1 MQQLQQELSELINQQ
16 GQVQDI
22 HSTLTRNSASNSII
36 REETLQNYLISESKE
51 SQENLKH
58 IIQKSKIDYLC
69 KLQSTFTSSE
79 QEQELAEYIKDFKNN
94 FGYLG
99 SDQNSHVWQILQSL
113 NELQSVN
120 SGLSFITDKNPI
132 QNGGLIFSL
141 LKSAFNLYHKINLV
155 NIFESQASEDKNL
168 KLQLD
173 EQMIETI
180 WDSVIVNGSN
190 NKKTVYF
197 LNLEFLNPSQIIFI
211 AKLQK
216 HLNNLKNE
224 AQIPNIVIY
233 SDDILASQLK
243 EQIKPQLEIVLEF
256 KRMPQKIQ
264 YVQNAI
270 LSQKSKMD
278 LIEQLIIDALKK
290 YKQTL
295 LRFDVLIF
303 VKNIEESK
311 YLQQHYLNLIKE
323 KLNIIDLTD
332 IEVNEEESKFYLEDF
347 KKNWEKQLVEKK
359 IKEKELKIQQ
369 EKEQQAKKIE
379 EELALERE
387 RQRKIEE
394 DKNKIFDEEKKL
406 IKEKIN
412 QQQVQQIPDVHPLQ
426 QINQDELNIPPF
438 PAVPEIQQ
446 QQLNLQEIQINQNQ
460 EQEIQLQK
468 VQREEEMVKE
478 EEEQKRKE
486 EELMVKEEEERK
498 RIEEEEVR
506 KIREDE
512 ENIKLKQLQE
522 EEERKRR
529 EEEEIKLK
537 EDEEIKRKQDEE
549 NKLKQEEEER
559 QKDIQQYNED
569 LNKQINKNKQN
580 LYKANEFN
588 IFIAKSYKQLKHHN
602 LDNVIIQIDTGE
614 AFKVYFMDTIFD
626 QIPVVSSKI
635 TREEAIKR
643 ERLIGNTKSCEIHRL
658 YEKKEFL
665 RLQKRDFLNLIN
677 LEQYKAFS
685 EIQNEKCPQKQ
696 AIRILL
702 QIMINLSENWFSC
715 SSEVGAHISI
725 LWSRMGDIFS
735 VHNQL
740 LVSQTDDLYLACQNL
755 NLQNILEK
763 NQVNSNQYDKIV
775 YKMLNIQKVLNI
787 KEDPV
792 KILQK
797 LEATKFSE
805 LVQQVAIE
813 KYWKNLCVYSG
824 HRRLGFRHFESAK
837 MLNYAEISSM
847 NLIQE
852 RPFLIIP
859 LQLQINSKNQYE
871 IKQCLAIDHPFLL
884 ENAPSQ
890 FIEKHQLRLL
900 KRQSLNLHEIEYFGI
915 SDALFQ
921 YFEDNNQIIKDMEN
935 KFDCYYEPN
944 HHMDTITIHSD
955 ASQKEKLEKHFNNLL
970 QEAQKILSE
979 EVMEISHGNNC
990 ILKIQKG
997 GTIKEVTILQNEHI
1011 FIVDNLPLNVKEQDV
1026 INLFEE
1032 YGDIVQVKF
1041 FTDPTLKNVEEK
1053 SISAEVLVAET
1064 EDSKFFV
1071 ETFNQIEFQDRVLQL
1086 RLKNHSYQIHQDNN
1100 STRYHNIFRWQTW
1113 KSKQTGRIEFLDESS
1128 VQSFMKL
1135 VQNKLIVDGKE
1146 IKAEQDKNFNKT
1158 VILSG
1163 LQKCTDEET
1172 LKSCLIPEL
1181 QKNIVRINVDRIADV
1196 DRGISKTSL
1205 IFALNK
1211 IYKEQH
1217 QISWVRRKDHGIVEA
1232 KICFSKNYLYKMNT
1246 YYERFNS
1253 KPDILGQQKLYV
1265 QRNYIETFNYDLK
1278 MMNVVQMILKGNQE
1292 LVQMQQ
1298 KNEIKLKEKIVRPI
1312 PSKQEFIVILK
1323 CNDETHFNKA
1333 KGIMQALLQSKLLDL
1348 RNVKLDLA
1356 SLFDEEDQV
1365 DYSQLFTEI
1374 GQKKLKEIE
1383 SKYPVFFKINLIK
1396 EEVRVFCTDAIY
1408 DLINKDVEYFLRQSV
1423 RVKIPISGKNIRNIL
1438 GIDGRGLEEFKNKTN
1453 ICKIQLDYISKDIY
1467 MEGNSKQVD
1476 QAKNALLAL
1485 LEEKN
1490 SQACLNN
1497 MPYSYEDCQV
1507 CSDTIVTGYRLQG
1520 CGHKFCLSCIM
1531 FVIDNS
1537 LGDVNSLPIKCP
1549 FCSQAIIMKDIK
1561 TLMSEDQ
1568 IQKMTRMSLN
1578 HYIQNNFQEFSFCV
1592 NENCKSIHSSK
1603 LTKYTC
1609 YECKKTYC
1617 SKCAAEYHFGMTC
1630 TVYQETEAK
1639 NIEFLIKEGA
1649 RKCPNCGVYIIRIDG
1664 CYRVE
1669 CRRCNQH
1676 ICWKD
1681 NCMKFFATS
1690 SECYNHLDEN
1700 HGGYW

>member
-1 MQQLQQELSELINQQ
+1 MQQLQQEITELIEQQ
-16 GQVQDI
+16 GQVQVAP
-22 HSTLTRNSASNSII
+22 SMQTRNSITNSII
-36 REETLQNYLISESKE
+36 REETLQNYLISVSKE

-58 IIQKSKIDYLC
+58 IIKKSKIDYLC
-69 KLQSTFTSSE
+69 KLKSTFTSSE

-94 FGYLG
+94 FGYIG

-113 NELQSVN
+113 NELQSVD
-120 SGLSFITDKNPI
+120 SGLSFISDKNPV
-132 QNGGLIFSL
+132 QNGRLIFSL
-141 LKSAFNLYHKINLV
+141 LKSSFHLYYKINLI
-155 NIFESQASEDKNL
+155 NIFDSQVNEDQNL
-168 KLQLD
+168 QQQLD
-173 EQMIETI
+173 EQMIEKI
-180 WDSVIVNGSN
+180 WDSVILNKSN
-190 NKKTVYF
+190 DKKNIYF
-197 LNLEFLNPSQIIFI
+197 LNLEFLNPSKIIFI

-216 HLNNLKNE
+216 HLNTIKNYS
-224 AQIPNIVIY
+224 QIPNIVIY

-243 EQIKPQLEIVLEF
+243 EQIKPSLEIVLEF

-270 LSQKSKMD
+270 LSQKGKMD

-332 IEVNEEESKFYLEDF
+332 VEVNEEEGKFYLEDF
-347 KKNWEKQLVEKK
+347 KQNWEKELADKKLQEKQ
-359 IKEKELKIQQ
+359 LKIQQ
-369 EKEQQAKKIE
+369 ELEQKARKIE

-387 RQRKIEE
+387 RQKKIEE
-394 DKNKIFDEEKKL
+394 EKNQKFDEEKKL
-406 IKEKIN
+406 EKELIN
-412 QQQVQQIPDVHPLQ
+412 QQEEQQIPVIHKNIPQ
-426 QINQDELNIPPF
+426 QNIEQPDLNIDPF
-438 PAVPEIQQ
+438 PIAPGIQE
-446 QQLNLQEIQINQNQ
+446 QQLNQQEIQINQNE
-460 EQEIQLQK
+460 EQEIQLQ
-468 VQREEEMVKE
+468 RA
-478 EEEQKRKE
+478 E
-486 EELMVKEEEERK
+486 EELRRRVEEMERLRREEEER
-498 RIEEEEVR
+498 RRRAEEEELILREQEQVR
-506 KIREDE
+506 RR
-512 ENIKLKQLQE
+512 E
-522 EEERKRR
+522 EEEKKMKEEDERKRR
-529 EEEEIKLK
+529 EEEEIK
-537 EDEEIKRKQDEE
+537 IKQKQDEE

-559 QKDIQQYNED
+559 QKDIEQYNLD

-580 LYKANEFN
+580 LYKSNEFN

-602 LDNVIIQIDTGE
+602 LDNIIIQIDTGE

-643 ERLIGNTKSCEIHRL
+643 ERIVGNTKSCEIHRL

-677 LEQYKAFS
+677 LEQKKAFS
-685 EIQNEKCPQKQ
+685 EISSEKCPQKQ

-740 LVSQTDDLYLACQNL
+740 LVPQNEDLYLACQNL
-755 NLQNILEK
+755 NLHNVLEK
-763 NQVNSNQYDKIV
+763 NQVDSNQYDKIV
-775 YKMLNIQKVLNI
+775 QKMLSIQKVLNI
-787 KEDPV
+787 KENPV

-805 LVQQVAIE
+805 LAQQIAIE
-813 KYWKNLCVYSG
+813 KYWKNICVYSG

-871 IKQCLAIDHPFLL
+871 IKQCIAIDHPFLL

-921 YFEDNNQIIKDMEN
+921 YFEDNNKLIKDMEN
-935 KFDCYYEPN
+935 TFDCYYEPN

-979 EVMEISHGNNC
+979 ETMEISHGNNC
-990 ILKIQKG
+990 ILKLQKG
-997 GTIKEVTILQNEHI
+997 GTIKEVTILQNQHI
-1011 FIVDNLPLNVKEQDV
+1011 FIVDNLPLSAKEQDV
-1026 INLFEE
+1026 IDLFEE
-1032 YGDIVQVKF
+1032 YGGIVHVKF

-1071 ETFNQIEFQDRVLQL
+1071 ETFNQIEFQDRILQL
-1086 RLKNHSYQIHQDNN
+1086 RLKNHCYQIHQDNN

-1128 VQSFMKL
+1128 VQSFMKS
-1135 VQNKLIVDGKE
+1135 VQNKLTVDGKE
-1146 IKAEQDKNFNKT
+1146 IKAEQDKNFSKS
-1158 VILSG
+1158 VLLSG
-1163 LQKCTDEET
+1163 LHKCTDEQT

-1181 QKNIVRINVDRIADV
+1181 QKNIVRISVDRIADV

-1211 IYKEQH
+1211 IYKDQH
-1217 QISWVRRKDHGIVEA
+1217 QINWVRRKDNGIVEA
-1232 KICFSKNYLYKMNT
+1232 KICYSKNFLYKMNT
-1246 YYERFNS
+1246 YFDKFNG

-1265 QRNYIETFNYDLK
+1265 QKNYIETFNYDLK

-1298 KNEIKLKEKIVRPI
+1298 KNEIRLKEKVVRPI

-1333 KGIMQALLQSKLLDL
+1333 KGIMQALLSSKLLDL

-1383 SKYPVFFKINLIK
+1383 NKYPVFFKINLIK

-1423 RVKIPISGKNIRNIL
+1423 RVKIPVSGKNIRNIL

-1490 SQACLNN
+1490 SQACSNN

-1520 CGHKFCLSCIM
+1520 CGHKFCLRCIM
-1531 FVIDNS
+1531 FIIDNS

-1617 SKCAAEYHFGMTC
+1617 SKCSAEYHFGMTC

-1690 SECYNHLDEN
+1690 SECYNHLDEK

>member
-1 MQQLQQELSELINQQ
+1 MQQLQQELSELIELQ
-16 GQVQDI
+16 GQVQVVQ
-22 HSTLTRNSASNSII
+22 STPTRNSTSSSII

-51 SQENLKH
+51 SQENLKYV
-58 IIQKSKIDYLC
+58 IKKSKIDYLN
-69 KLQSTFTSSE
+69 KLQSTYTSPE
-79 QEQELAEYIKDFKNN
+79 QEKELSEYIKDFKNN

-120 SGLSFITDKNPI
+120 SGLSFISDKNPI
-132 QNGGLIFSL
+132 QNGRLIFSL
-141 LKSAFNLYHKINLV
+141 LKSAFHLYHKINLI
-155 NIFESQASEDKNL
+155 NIFESQTNDDKNL
-168 KLQLD
+168 QLSLD
-173 EQMIETI
+173 EQIIEKI
-180 WDSVIVNGSN
+180 WDSVFQNKSN
-190 NKKTVYF
+190 DKKTIYF
-197 LNLEFLNPSQIIFI
+197 LNLEFLNPAKIIFI

-216 HLNNLKNE
+216 HLNNIKNDS
-224 AQIPNIVIY
+224 QIPSIVIY

-243 EQIKPQLEIVLEF
+243 EQIKPQLEIVLEL

-270 LSQKSKMD
+270 ISQKGKMD

-295 LRFDVLIF
+295 LRFDVLVF
-303 VKNIEESK
+303 VKSVEESK

-332 IEVNEEESKFYLEDF
+332 VEVNEEESKFYLEDF
-347 KKNWEKQLVEKK
+347 KQNWEKELVEKK
-359 IKEKELKIQQ
+359 LKQKELKIQQ

-387 RQRKIEE
+387 RLKKIEE
-394 DKNKIFDEEKKL
+394 EQNKKLEEEKKL
-406 IKEKIN
+406 VEELIN
-412 QQQVQQIPDVHPLQ
+412 QKQELEIPVIHKNPPQQYIEHP
-426 QINQDELNIPPF
+426 ELNIDPLPVA
-438 PAVPEIQQ
+438 PVIEQ
-446 QQLNLQEIQINQNQ
+446 QQLNQQEVQIDQNQ

-468 VQREEEMVKE
+468 EQNEQEEEQRRIEEMERAIEERRRREEELLLREQEYLMRRE
-478 EEEQKRKE
+478 EEERRVRE
-486 EELMVKEEEERK
+486 EEERKVNEEKERKIKEEEERK
-498 RIEEEEVR
+498 IKEQQ
-506 KIREDE
+506 DE
-512 ENIKLKQLQE
+512 ERKLKEE
-522 EEERKRR
+522 EEER
-529 EEEEIKLK
+529 LS
-537 EDEEIKRKQDEE
+537 
-549 NKLKQEEEER
+549 
-559 QKDIQQYNED
+559 DIRQYNED
-569 LNKQINKNKQN
+569 LNKYINKNKQN
-580 LYKANEFN
+580 LYKSNEFN
-588 IFIAKSYKQLKHHN
+588 IFIAKSYKQLKYHN
-602 LDNVIIQIDTGE
+602 LDNIIIQIDTGE

-643 ERLIGNTKSCEIHRL
+643 ERLLGNTKSCEIHRL

-685 EIQNEKCPQKQ
+685 EITNEKCPQKQ

-740 LVSQTDDLYLACQNL
+740 LVSQNDDLYLACQNL
-755 NLQNILEK
+755 SLQNMLEK
-763 NQVNSNQYDKIV
+763 NQVDSNQYDKIV
-775 YKMLNIQKVLNI
+775 QKMLTIQNFLNI
-787 KEDPV
+787 KENPV

-797 LEATKFSE
+797 LEAIKFSE
-805 LVQQVAIE
+805 LVQQIAIE
-813 KYWKNLCVYSG
+813 KYWKNICVYSG

-871 IKQCLAIDHPFLL
+871 IKQCIAIDHPFLL

-921 YFEDNNQIIKDMEN
+921 YFEDNNQLIKDMEN

-955 ASQKEKLEKHFNNLL
+955 ASQKDKLEKHFNSLL

-979 EVMEISHGNNC
+979 EIMEISHGNNC
-990 ILKIQKG
+990 ILKLQKG
-997 GTIKEVTILQNEHI
+997 GTIKEVTILQNDHI

-1032 YGDIVQVKF
+1032 YGDIVHVKF

-1071 ETFNQIEFQDRVLQL
+1071 ETFNQIEFQDRILQL

-1128 VQSFMKL
+1128 VQSFMKS
-1135 VQNKLIVDGKE
+1135 VQNKLTIDGKE
-1146 IKAEQDKNFNKT
+1146 IKAQQDKNVNKT

-1163 LQKCTDEET
+1163 LAKCTDEET
-1172 LKSCLIPEL
+1172 LKSSLIPEL
-1181 QKNIVRINVDRIADV
+1181 QKNIVRISVDRIADV
-1196 DRGISKTSL
+1196 DRGISKSSL

-1217 QISWVRRKDHGIVEA
+1217 QINWVRRKDNGIVEA
-1232 KICFSKNYLYKMNT
+1232 KICYSKNYLYKMNT
-1246 YYERFNS
+1246 YCDRFNG

-1265 QRNYIETFNYDLK
+1265 QKNYIETFNYDLK

-1298 KNEIKLKEKIVRPI
+1298 KNEIKLKEKVVRPI
-1312 PSKQEFIVILK
+1312 PSKQEFLVILK

-1383 SKYPVFFKINLIK
+1383 NKYPVFFKINLIK

-1423 RVKIPISGKNIRNIL
+1423 RVKIPVSGKNIRNIL

-1568 IQKMTRMSLN
+1568 ISKMTRMSLN

-1617 SKCAAEYHFGMTC
+1617 SKCSAEYHFGMTC
-1630 TVYQETEAK
+1630 TFYQETEAK